1 MGVLLGQVRRSV
13 SAVVPAA
20 PEVVREFYV
29 DLDNLARVHPLVVAV
44 ESVDSPRGARE
55 YRVTDR
61 VRLGP
66 VRLRIHYAVTMTAR
80 DGKVLSVARQFP
92 RVRLHTWVSFAARG
106 VETVLTEDMRIEAP
120 RPLLG
125 LTVRRA
131 VAAHREML
139 AGVAAHFRSDR

>member
-1 MGVLLGQVRRSV
+1 VGVLLGQIRRSV

-80 DGKVLSVARQFP
+80 DGALGGPAVPARAP
-92 RVRLHTWVSFAARG
+92 AHVGVVRGGG